1 MNMSEEIKTQDYDVV
16 VIGGG
21 IGGMDTALNLGD
33 MGFKVALVEK
43 QPSIGGKMILLSKVF
58 PTLDCA
64 SCISTPKVAA
74 VSHHPNIKLL
84 TYTEV
89 KDISKESDNKFKVK
103 VTKKARYV
111 HEDLCTGCKQCE
123 SKCPVV
129 VPDQFNFGLV
139 GRKAVYIPFSTA
151 VPKVSLIDL
160 DNCVL
165 CGACERVCPT
175 NPKSIDFS
183 QKPEDIELNAKSVVL
198 ATGFDLFPA
207 EKIENL
213 TYGKSKNVINSME
226 MERLL
231 APTRPFNTVLRPS
244 DGKVPDKIAYVLCT
258 GSRDRTVGN
267 PICSQV
273 CCMYSIKQA
282 QLLLG
287 ALPLVD
293 ITIFYIDIRAFG
305 KGYEEFYQQAKDM
318 DVHFI
323 KGKVAKITE
332 KENGNL
338 IVKYEDIENGGR
350 LSEGEFD
357 MVVLSV
363 GLLSAS
369 SSIMSSMRNLN
380 VTLDNQKYILSP
392 DETLYPARTN
402 IPGIYVAGTASGPK
416 DIPDSVASAGSAASE
431 VAAYIA
437 MNYGKIKKVKG
448 E

>member
-1 MNMSEEIKTQDYDVV
+1 MSEEIKTQDYDVV

-43 QPSIGGKMILLSKVF
+43 EPSIGGKMILLSKVF

-111 HEDLCTGCKQCE
+111 HEDMCTGCKQCE

-198 ATGFDLFPA
+198 ATGFNLFPA

-213 TYGKSKNVINSME
+213 TYGKSKNVITSME

-369 SSIMSSMRNLN
+369 SSIMSSMKNLK

-392 DETLYPARTN
+392 DETLYPSRTN
-402 IPGIYVAGTASGPK
+402 LPGIYVAGTASGPK
-416 DIPDSVASAGSAASE
+416 DIPDSVTSAGSAASE

>member
-111 HEDLCTGCKQCE
+111 HEDMCTGCKQCE

-213 TYGKSKNVINSME
+213 TYGKSKNVITSME

-402 IPGIYVAGTASGPK
+402 LPGIYVAGTASGPK

>member
-1 MNMSEEIKTQDYDVV
+1 MSEEIKTQDYDVV